1 MTHSQFRNKAPGHHL
16 AVLHRLSAAYLSPR
30 MRALGLKRGWI
41 AVLIEVLERPG
52 QPQDALCRRIRV
64 DRAAMARCLFELEN
78 AGYVT
83 RREDT
88 ADRRQKLVSPT
99 QKARNAADG
108 LFTVLAAHN
117 KALFAGFS
125 PEQEEE
131 ALSILQS
138 MIANLEDALAEENA

>member
-1 MTHSQFRNKAPGHHL
+1 M

-52 QPQDALCRRIRV
+52 QSQDILCRGIRV
-64 DRAAMARCLFELEN
+64 DRAAMARCLFKLEN

-88 ADRRQKLVSPT
+88 ADRRQKLVFPT
-99 QKARNAADG
+99 QKALDVADG

-125 PEQEEE
+125 PRRQEET
-131 ALSILQS
+131 LSILRS
-138 MIANLEDALAEENA
+138 MIANLEDALS